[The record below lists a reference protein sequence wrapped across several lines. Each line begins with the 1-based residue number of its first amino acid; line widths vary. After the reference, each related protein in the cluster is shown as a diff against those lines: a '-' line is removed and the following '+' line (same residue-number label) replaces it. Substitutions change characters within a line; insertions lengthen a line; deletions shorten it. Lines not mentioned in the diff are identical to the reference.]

1 MSTHCSGMDTP
12 VYAARVVEQFSDV
25 RFRVLSACEC
35 ELSAQKALTQVPGG
49 HEHMFIDVLNMLG
62 QEEMQ
67 KVGRVINES
76 KQEDIYRDLV
86 AIIMH
91 SDLRPRAECRASSHR
106 VNNKNGCARQI
117 VDLDFTGSSC
127 TTYSPQGKCILLI
140 HLE

>member
-12 VYAARVVEQFSDV
+12 VYAARVVEKFSDV

-35 ELSAQKALTQVPGG
+35 TLSARKALTQVPGG
-49 HEHMFIDVLNMLG
+49 HEHMFIDVLNML
-62 QEEMQ
+62 QNEVMQ
-67 KVGRVINES
+67 NVRRVIKES
-76 KQEDIYRDLV
+76 KKKDIYRDLV

-91 SDLRPRAECRASSHR
+91 SDLRPRAECRASSHM

-140 HLE
+140 HLA